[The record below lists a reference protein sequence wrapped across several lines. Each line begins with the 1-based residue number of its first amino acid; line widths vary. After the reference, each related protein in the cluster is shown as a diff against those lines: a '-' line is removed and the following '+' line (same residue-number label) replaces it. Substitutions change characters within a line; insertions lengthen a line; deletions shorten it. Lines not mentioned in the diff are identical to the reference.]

1 MKTAIVY
8 SSTTGNTEQLANAI
22 KAAAPDAYFS
32 TADVADPSEVLS
44 AELILL
50 GSPAMGAEQLEDSME
65 EFFSGIEGQI
75 SGKTIGL
82 FGSYDWGE
90 RVKAAGAKLKGIAK
104 AQLAPDSQALE
115 DAKALLN

>member
-22 KAAAPDAYFS
+22 KEAAPDAYFS

-50 GSPAMGAEQLEDSME
+50 GIPKERIRHYGFAFEGKKVLI
-65 EFFSGIEGQI
+65 IE
-75 SGKTIGL
+75 
-82 FGSYDWGE
+82 
-90 RVKAAGAKLKGIAK
+90 
-104 AQLAPDSQALE
+104 
-115 DAKALLN
+115 

>member
-22 KAAAPDAYFS
+22 KEAAPDAYFS

-65 EFFSGIEGQI
+65 EFFSGIQNGMA
-75 SGKTIGL
+75 
-82 FGSYDWGE
+82 GE
-90 RVKAAGAKLKGIAK
+90 VKFIMIT
-104 AQLAPDSQALE
+104 DSTTGNGEVKKEEAVITTEQ
-115 DAKALLN
+115 